1 MNEHDKIFKSPASS
15 RGLMKLTK
23 EQLIK
28 VLDDS
33 KTFNHFTR
41 EEKLILCKLA
51 NQLVF
56 NNKGEYIL
64 HEGDK
69 GSSLFILLKG
79 EVVIT
84 KNINKSITI
93 ATLGPGEIYGE
104 ISVFLHRKRNSN
116 SVAKKDTVSLEINMP
131 LLQKMGDVMEKKF
144 YRLAIEALAIKLDRT
159 NDALVEVNDALVEVN
174 NALLKAKD
182 FSIADLHRNL

>member
-1 MNEHDKIFKSPASS
+1 MNEHNKLFKSPTTS

-69 GSSLFILLKG
+69 GTSLFILLKG

-104 ISVFLHRKRNSN
+104 ISVFLNRKRNSN

-144 YRLAIEALAIKLDRT
+144 YRLAVEALAIKLDRT
-159 NDALVEVNDALVEVN
+159 NDALVEVN

-182 FSIADLHRNL
+182 FSIADLHSNL

>member
-1 MNEHDKIFKSPASS
+1 MWRNDPMNENNKIFKSPATS
-15 RGLMKLTK
+15 RGLVKLTK
-23 EQLIK
+23 EKLIK

-41 EEKLILCKLA
+41 DEKLFLCKLS

-56 NNKGEYIL
+56 NKKGEYIL
-64 HEGDK
+64 HEGEK
-69 GSSLFILLKG
+69 GTSLFILLKG

-104 ISVFLHRKRNSN
+104 ISVFLNRKRNSN
-116 SVAKKDTVSLEINMP
+116 SVAKKDTISLEIDMP

-144 YRLAIEALAIKLDRT
+144 YRLAVETLAIKLDRT
-159 NDALVEVNDALVEVN
+159 NDALVEVN

-182 FSIADLHRNL
+182 FSIANLHSNL

>member
-1 MNEHDKIFKSPASS
+1 MNEHNKLFKSPTTS
-15 RGLMKLTK
+15 RGLMNLTK
-23 EQLIK
+23 VQLIK

-33 KTFNHFTR
+33 NTFNPFAR

-51 NQLVF
+51 NQLLF

-69 GSSLFILLKG
+69 GTSLFILLKG

-104 ISVFLHRKRNSN
+104 ISVFLNRKRNSN

-131 LLQKMGDVMEKKF
+131 LLQKMGNVMEKKF
-144 YRLAIEALAIKLDRT
+144 YRLAVEALAIKLDRT
-159 NDALVEVNDALVEVN
+159 NDALVEVN

-182 FSIADLHRNL
+182 FSIADLHSNL

>member
-1 MNEHDKIFKSPASS
+1 MNEHNKLFKSPTTS

-56 NNKGEYIL
+56 NKKSEYIL

-69 GSSLFILLKG
+69 GTSLFILLKG

-84 KNINKSITI
+84 KNINKLITI

-104 ISVFLHRKRNSN
+104 ISVFLNRKRNSN

-131 LLQKMGDVMEKKF
+131 LLQKMGEVMEKNF
-144 YRLAIEALAIKLDRT
+144 IGLQLKLWQ
-159 NDALVEVNDALVEVN
+159 
-174 NALLKAKD
+174 
-182 FSIADLHRNL
+182 